1 MSTKKERVKKQPTL
15 FLALLPII
23 IMILLLGVGYG
34 VFGLSPEILM
44 LVSAAAAG
52 GIAYSLGYSWED
64 IMDTIV
70 SKLSKTMPA
79 IFILIIVGL
88 LIGTWMIGG
97 TIPMMVYYGLKII
110 SPQFLVVTSFLV
122 TAFVSICTGTSW
134 GSAGTVGVA
143 IMGVAAG
150 MGAPLPIVAGA
161 VVSGAYFGDKL
172 SPLSDTTNL
181 APIAAGSKL
190 YDHIGHMLWTTVPG
204 AILCIIVYTVAGFN
218 LDTASYGTP
227 EKVGAVLSSL
237 ETIFDFNL
245 FLLLPVILV
254 LYGSLAKKPT
264 IPVMLFSSAIALFNS
279 VAFEG
284 FSLQQGFTAAIDGF
298 NLSMVTIPGFN
309 TETLI
314 PDVARLLNRGGMKSM
329 LSTVLIAFCAYGFA
343 GALGV
348 TNSLNIVLEKLTK
361 SVKSTLGLVGAT
373 IVSCLTAVFVTSN
386 GQLSILIPGEMFR
399 DTYIKRGLQ
408 PRNLSRTLEDSA
420 TVTEPIVPWTAAGVY
435 MATTL
440 GVPTLELLPWA
451 ILCYTGVIFA
461 LICAA
466 TGIGIKKIT
475 KGDEYYEEYMRL
487 NREDGVIVR
496 EGKLKGA
503 YQAE

>member
-1 MSTKKERVKKQPTL
+1 
-15 FLALLPII
+15 
-23 IMILLLGVGYG
+23 
-34 VFGLSPEILM
+34 
-44 LVSAAAAG
+44 
-52 GIAYSLGYSWED
+52 
-64 IMDTIV
+64 MDSIV

-88 LIGTWMIGG
+88 LIGSWMIGG

-110 SPQFLVVTSFLV
+110 NPSFLVITSFLV

-161 VVSGAYFGDKL
+161 VVSGAYFGDKM

-190 YDHIGHMLWTTVPG
+190 YEHIGHMFWTTLPGFAIAAVVYTIVGLNLDVGSAVTPERVTQVMGSIENIFSFNILLLVPV
-204 AILCIIVYTVAGFN
+204 IIVLA
-218 LDTASYGTP
+218 
-227 EKVGAVLSSL
+227 
-237 ETIFDFNL
+237 
-245 FLLLPVILV
+245 
-254 LYGSLAKKPT
+254 GSLLKKPT
-264 IPVMLFSSAIALFNS
+264 IPVMLLSSAVAIFNA
-279 VAFEG
+279 VAFQG

-298 NLSMVTIPGFN
+298 GLSMINIPGFDPSK
-309 TETLI
+309 LI
-314 PDVARLLNRGGMKSM
+314 PDVARLLERGGMKSM

-343 GALGV
+343 GTLAV
-348 TNSLNIVLEKLTK
+348 TGSLDIVLDKLTK
-361 SVKSTLGLVGAT
+361 SVKSTFGLVSAT

-386 GQLSILIPGEMFR
+386 GQLSILIPGEMFSKS
-399 DTYIKRGLQ
+399 YIKRGLH
-408 PRNLSRTLEDSA
+408 PKNLSRTLEDSA

-440 GVPTLELLPWA
+440 GVPTLQYLPWA

-461 LICAA
+461 LIWAA
-466 TGIGIKKIT
+466 TGIGISKIR
-475 KGDEYYEEYMRL
+475 KGDEYYEEYVNL
-487 NREDGVIVR
+487 NKADGVVV
-496 EGKLKGA
+496 E
-503 YQAE
+503 

>member
-1 MSTKKERVKKQPTL
+1 
-15 FLALLPII
+15 
-23 IMILLLGVGYG
+23 
-34 VFGLSPEILM
+34 
-44 LVSAAAAG
+44 
-52 GIAYSLGYSWED
+52 
-64 IMDTIV
+64 MDSIV

-88 LIGTWMIGG
+88 LIGSWMIGG

-110 SPQFLVVTSFLV
+110 NPSFLVITSFLV

-161 VVSGAYFGDKL
+161 VVSGAYFGDKM

-190 YDHIGHMLWTTVPG
+190 YEHIGHMFWTTLPG
-204 AILCIIVYTVAGFN
+204 FAIAAVVYTIVGLN
-218 LDTASYGTP
+218 LDVGSAGTP
-227 EKVGAVLSSL
+227 ERVTQVMGSI
-237 ETIFDFNL
+237 ENIFSFNI
-245 FLLLPVILV
+245 LLLVPVIIV
-254 LYGSLAKKPT
+254 LAGSLLKKPT
-264 IPVMLFSSAIALFNS
+264 IPVMLLSSAVAIFNA
-279 VAFEG
+279 VAFQG

-298 NLSMVTIPGFN
+298 GLSMINIPGFDPSK
-309 TETLI
+309 LI
-314 PDVARLLNRGGMKSM
+314 PDVARLLERGGMKSM

-343 GALGV
+343 GTLAV
-348 TNSLNIVLEKLTK
+348 TGSLDIVLDKLTK
-361 SVKSTLGLVGAT
+361 SVKSTFGLVSAT

-386 GQLSILIPGEMFR
+386 GQLSILIPGEMFSKS
-399 DTYIKRGLQ
+399 YIKRGLH
-408 PRNLSRTLEDSA
+408 PKNLSRTLEDSA

-440 GVPTLELLPWA
+440 GVPTLQYLPWA

-461 LICAA
+461 LIWAA
-466 TGIGIKKIT
+466 TGIGISKIK
-475 KGDEYYEEYMRL
+475 KGDEYYEEYVNL
-487 NREDGVIVR
+487 NKADGVVV
-496 EGKLKGA
+496 E
-503 YQAE
+503 

>member
-1 MSTKKERVKKQPTL
+1 MNAKQEKVKKQPTL
-15 FLALLPII
+15 FLALVPII
-23 IMILLLGVGYG
+23 VMIVLLSIGYG
-34 VFGLSPEILM
+34 VMGLSPEILM
-44 LVSAAAAG
+44 LISAAVAG
-52 GIAYSLGYSWED
+52 VIAYRLGYSWDE
-64 IMDTIV
+64 IMNSIV
-70 SKLSKTMPA
+70 GKLSKTMPA

-110 SPQFLVVTSFLV
+110 SPKFLIVTSFLV

-190 YDHIGHMLWTTVPG
+190 YDHIGHMLWTTGPG
-204 AILCIIVYTVAGFN
+204 AILCIIVYTIAGFN
-218 LDTASYGTP
+218 IDTASYGTP
-227 EKVGAVLSSL
+227 EKVEAVLFSL
-237 ETIFDFNL
+237 ESIFNFNI

-254 LYGSLAKKPT
+254 LFGSITKKPT
-264 IPVMLFSSAIALFNS
+264 IPVMLLSSAIALFNGA
-279 VAFEG
+279 AFEG
-284 FSLQQGFTAAIDGF
+284 FTIQQGFSAAIEGF
-298 NLSMVTIPGFN
+298 NLSMVNIEGFDPA
-309 TETLI
+309 TLI
-314 PDVARLLNRGGMKSM
+314 PDVAKLLNRGGMKSM

-343 GALGV
+343 GTLAV

-373 IVSCLTAVFVTSN
+373 VVSCITAVFVTSN

-408 PRNLSRTLEDSA
+408 PKNLSRTLEDSA
-420 TVTEPIVPWTAAGVY
+420 TVVEPIVPWTAAGVY

-461 LICAA
+461 LIWAA
-466 TGIGIKKIT
+466 TGIGIKKIE
-475 KGDEYYEEYMRL
+475 KGDEYYDEYVSLNQEEHTKIHVK
-487 NREDGVIVR
+487 NVTVTE
-496 EGKLKGA
+496 
-503 YQAE
+503 

>member
-1 MSTKKERVKKQPTL
+1 MSNKNNQGKAERVKKQPTF
-15 FLALLPII
+15 FLAVLPII
-23 IMILLLGVGYG
+23 VMIFLLGIGYG
-34 VFGLSPEILM
+34 VMGLSPELLM
-44 LVSAAAAG
+44 LVSAVVAG
-52 GIAYSLGYSWED
+52 VIALGLGHSWDD
-64 IMDTIV
+64 IMDSIV

-88 LIGTWMIGG
+88 LIGSWMIGG

-110 SPQFLVVTSFLV
+110 NPSFLVITSFLV

-161 VVSGAYFGDKL
+161 VVSGAYFGDKM

-190 YDHIGHMLWTTVPG
+190 YEHIGHMFWTTLPGFAIAAVVYTIVGLNLDVGSAVTPERVTQVMGSIENIFSFNILLLVPV
-204 AILCIIVYTVAGFN
+204 IIVLA
-218 LDTASYGTP
+218 
-227 EKVGAVLSSL
+227 
-237 ETIFDFNL
+237 
-245 FLLLPVILV
+245 
-254 LYGSLAKKPT
+254 GSLLKKPT
-264 IPVMLFSSAIALFNS
+264 IPVMLLSSAVAIFNA
-279 VAFEG
+279 VAFQG

-298 NLSMVTIPGFN
+298 GLSMINIPGFDPSN
-309 TETLI
+309 LI
-314 PDVARLLNRGGMKSM
+314 PDVARLLERGGMKSM

-343 GALGV
+343 GTLAV
-348 TNSLNIVLEKLTK
+348 TGSLDIVLDKLTK
-361 SVKSTLGLVGAT
+361 SVKSTFGLVSAT

-386 GQLSILIPGEMFR
+386 GQLSILIPGEMFSKS
-399 DTYIKRGLQ
+399 YIKRGLQ
-408 PRNLSRTLEDSA
+408 PKNLSRTLEDSA

-440 GVPTLELLPWA
+440 GVPTLQYLPWA

-461 LICAA
+461 LIWAA
-466 TGIGIKKIT
+466 TGIGISKIR
-475 KGDEYYEEYMRL
+475 KGDEYYEEYVNL
-487 NREDGVIVR
+487 NKADGVVV
-496 EGKLKGA
+496 E
-503 YQAE
+503 